1 MLENR
6 GHLTSN
12 NSDISAQSVSNTFI
26 VANRLPV
33 EYHPLSGWRTSPG
46 GLVSALHPALQ
57 NLPVVWVGWR
67 GSPVSEDSH
76 GPRPT
81 RPPSAANITVME
93 IPMTQREVS
102 HFYDGVC
109 NGALWPLYHDALVPP
124 IFDDNE
130 FEIYRSINQRFADCV
145 AANAPD
151 GALIWVHD
159 YHLQLVPSL
168 LRKLRPDLRIGFF
181 LHVPFPREKE
191 FEALP
196 WKTAILEGLLGADLI
211 GFQTRESAER
221 FIQEACVR
229 MPITRDG
236 FNMLMGGIE
245 DRRSVT
251 VDVFPIGPDSERFAS
266 WAATAEVRESASRI
280 RADFDSPELILLG
293 VDRLDYTKGI
303 ETRIRAVADLLKSVE
318 FQDRDI
324 LFIQVAMPSRSDLQ
338 SYQQLRVTVDQALRL
353 ANAEL
358 VSYGLREIH
367 CVFEALPVEQV
378 VALYVAAD
386 VMLVTSLADG
396 MNLVSKEY
404 VASCENENGRLVLSN
419 TAGAAAQL
427 TEAWLIDPRNL
438 ADVKKGISEAIL
450 APTEEAQKRMRKL
463 RQVVFHSDA
472 KQWAES
478 FLTRMRNCP

>member
-6 GHLTSN
+6 CYLTSN
-12 NSDISAQSVSNTFI
+12 ISDTPDQPVSNTFI

-33 EYHPLSGWRTSPG
+33 EYHPLAGWRPSPG
-46 GLVSALHPALQ
+46 GLVSALQPALQ
-57 NLPVVWVGWR
+57 GLPVVWVGWR

-81 RPPSAANITVME
+81 RAPSAANITVVE

-109 NGALWPLYHDALVPP
+109 NGALWPLYHEALVPP
-124 IFDDNE
+124 IFNDNE
-130 FEIYRSINQRFADCV
+130 FEVYRGINQRFADCI
-145 AANAPD
+145 ANNAPV
-151 GALIWVHD
+151 GAMIWVHD

-181 LHVPFPREKE
+181 LHIPFPREKE
-191 FEALP
+191 FETLP
-196 WKTAILEGLLGADLI
+196 WKASILEGLLGADLI
-211 GFQTRESAER
+211 GFQTQKSAEL
-221 FIQEACVR
+221 FIQQACLY

-236 FNMLMGGIE
+236 NNMLLGKIEGG
-245 DRRSVT
+245 RSVA
-251 VDVFPIGPDSERFAS
+251 VDVFPIGPDSVRFAE
-266 WAATAEVRESASRI
+266 WAANFEVRESASRI

-303 ETRIRAVADLLKSVE
+303 ETRIRAVADLLKSDE
-318 FQDRDI
+318 FRGRDI
-324 LFIQVAMPSRSDLQ
+324 LFIQVAMPSRIDLE

-353 ANAEL
+353 ANADL

-404 VASCENENGRLVLSN
+404 VASCEKENGRLVLSN
-419 TAGAAAQL
+419 GTGAAKQL
-427 TEAWLIDPRNL
+427 TEAWLIDPRSL
-438 ADVKKGISEAIL
+438 VDIKRGIREAIL

-463 RQVVFHSDA
+463 RQVVFDSDA
-472 KQWAES
+472 EHWAES
-478 FLTRMRNCP
+478 FLARMRNCL

>member
-6 GHLTSN
+6 SRRTSN
-12 NSDISAQSVSNTFI
+12 AIATAAQPVSNIFI

-33 EYHPLSGWRTSPG
+33 EYHPLAGWRPSPG

-93 IPMTQREVS
+93 IPMTQKEVTN
-102 HFYDGVC
+102 FYDGVC
-109 NGALWPLYHDALVPP
+109 NGALWPLYHDSLVPP
-124 IFDDNE
+124 IFHDCE
-130 FEIYRSINQRFADCV
+130 FETYRSINQRFADCV
-145 AANAPD
+145 ANNAPV

-168 LRKLRPDLRIGFF
+168 LRKLRPDLQIGFF

-191 FEALP
+191 FEVLP
-196 WKTAILEGLLGADLI
+196 WKACILEGLLGADLI
-211 GFQTRESAER
+211 GFQTEESAER
-221 FIQEACVR
+221 FIQEACRR

-236 FNMLMGGIE
+236 LNVHLGRAENG
-245 DRRSVT
+245 RAVA
-251 VDVFPIGPDSERFAS
+251 VDVFPIGPDALRFAKL
-266 WAATAEVRESASRI
+266 AANSEVRESASRI

-303 ETRIRAVADLLKSVE
+303 ATRIRAVADLLKSDE
-318 FQDRDI
+318 FRGRDV

-338 SYQQLRVTVDQALRL
+338 SYQQLRLTVEKTLRL

-378 VALYVAAD
+378 VALYVAAE

-404 VASCENENGRLVLSN
+404 VASNEKENGRLVLSN
-419 TAGAAAQL
+419 TAGAAEQL
-427 TEAWLIDPRNL
+427 TEAWLIDPRSL
-438 ADVKKGISEAIL
+438 SDVKRGISEAIL
-450 APTEEAQKRMRKL
+450 ASTEEVQQRMRKL
-463 RQVVFHSDA
+463 RQVVFQSDA
-472 KQWAES
+472 KHWAES
-478 FLTRMRNCP
+478 FLERMRNCP